1 MANKPIGSIAAA
13 FAGLEDP
20 RIERKKLH
28 KLLDIIVIAICGV
41 ICGADDWVNI
51 EMFGLKKINWLKQFL
66 ELPNG
71 VPSHDTFGRVFGRLN
86 AEEFQHCF
94 YEWMKAVQEVTK
106 GQVIAL
112 DGKQLRASM
121 DSYAGK
127 GAIYMVNAWANEN
140 QMVIGQRKVD
150 DQSNEITAIP
160 ELLRML
166 EISGCIITID
176 AMGCQTEIAAQIV
189 DQGGDYVLAV
199 KDNQQYLHEDLAR
212 LFEWFLQARDPACDT
227 DDYCK
232 TVEKDHGR
240 IEIRQCW
247 ALDTALFGD
256 HIRNVTAWKQIR
268 SLVLV
273 TAERRIGQ
281 ETSIQSRYFIS
292 SLQSRAKKLLFA
304 VRSHW
309 SIENRLHWQL
319 DIVFDEDHSRIR
331 KDNSPQNFAVI
342 RQLALNFLKKD
353 KTAKGGLQS
362 KRLQAAWDDNYLLK
376 VLSV

>member
-1 MANKPIGSIAAA
+1 MAKKPIGSIAAA

-41 ICGADDWVNI
+41 ICGADDWANI
-51 EMFGLKKINWLKQFL
+51 EMFGLKKISWLKQFL

-71 VPSHDTFGRVFGRLN
+71 VPSHDTFGRVFGRLK
-86 AEEFQHCF
+86 AEEFQRCF
-94 YEWMKAVQEVTK
+94 YEWVKAVQEVTK

-150 DQSNEITAIP
+150 DKSNEITAIP

-256 HIRNVTAWKQIR
+256 RIRNLTAWKQIR

-273 TAERRIGQ
+273 TSERRIGE

-292 SLQSRAKKLLFA
+292 SLQPHAKKLLFA

-309 SIENRLHWQL
+309 SIENSLHWQL

-342 RQLALNFLKKD
+342 RQLALNLLKKE